1 MKPLFPSRDPATL
14 RLARSL
20 ATLAATDVPL
30 LLEGETGT
38 GKSWVARR
46 IHLRGRP
53 RLPLLEVDCGAVPE
67 GLFPAE
73 MFGHVAG
80 AFTDATRSRAGALA
94 RAGAGTVVLDRVDVL
109 PAGAQ
114 VSVLRALDERRFVP
128 LGGTTAVALRAR
140 VVAIV
145 GPGVR
150 EAVASGAL
158 RADLYHR
165 LAGFHAV
172 LPPLRERPADIL
184 PFARAFLRRQGRRGR
199 QLRLTAD
206 AEEVLMEVL
215 MDLEEH
221 RRERRVRVESGD
233 HLPAVKVDG
242 VKLRQVFFN
251 LIANAIRHMGE
262 CEDPCVRV
270 SAETQGDKAV
280 FCVRDNGIGIPPD
293 LQEKI
298 FEPFRHYSVSGSP
311 GLGIGLSTV
320 KRAVTAWG
328 GRVWVESRPGEGAA
342 FFFTAP
348 LA

>member
-172 LPPLRERPADIL
+172 LPPLRERAADIL

-206 AEEVLMEVL
+206 AEEVLLAHSWPGNFRELATVLLRACLTSETDTIDAATLGLVASWDEVA
-215 MDLEEH
+215 E
-221 RRERRVRVESGD
+221 RAAARRV
-233 HLPAVKVDG
+233 P
-242 VKLRQVFFN
+242 
-251 LIANAIRHMGE
+251 
-262 CEDPCVRV
+262 VREVVRRYALLVLAQEGGNV
-270 SAETQGDKAV
+270 SRAA
-280 FCVRDNGIGIPPD
+280 RA
-293 LQEKI
+293 
-298 FEPFRHYSVSGSP
+298 
-311 GLGIGLSTV
+311 LGISRRTLS
-320 KRAVTAWG
+320 RWRG
-328 GRVWVESRPGEGAA
+328 GA
-342 FFFTAP
+342 
-348 LA
+348 